1 MKTFENQW
9 LQLGLLFLLLA
20 GIGSYFYFDTRESVQ
35 VITIV
40 PSKSSTDITVAK
52 KDNPRVVLKAF
63 VTACQKLTV
72 TIPLDAG
79 VITQSEDLRVMRG
92 YVENRGNVPVQFVKL
107 QVVWRDGKGKGLEY
121 EEIYAV
127 RTQPLMPGEKATF
140 QSSKRNMHIEK
151 CNVRVQDWW
160 VVTNLKSAEQPPD
173 APKEQSRQPADG

>member
-9 LQLGLLFLLLA
+9 LQLALWLLLLA
-20 GIGSYFYFDTRESVQ
+20 GIGSFVYFDMREPVK

-40 PSKSSTDITVAK
+40 PSKTEANATIAK
-52 KDNPRVVLKAF
+52 KVKPRVVLKAF
-63 VTACQKLTV
+63 VTVCQKLSV

-79 VITQSEDLRVMRG
+79 LTTQSDDLRVMKG

-107 QVVWRDGKGKGLEY
+107 QVVWRDGKGRGLEH

-127 RTQPLMPGEKATF
+127 RTEPLMPGEKANF
-140 QSSKRNMHIEK
+140 QSSKHNTLIEK

-160 VVTNLKSAEQPPD
+160 VVTEDNPEVA
-173 APKEQSRQPADG
+173 G